1 MKICCL
7 GDSLTAGYGVRPENC
22 WVSLLNHRTSYTW
35 INCGIPGD
43 TSLGMLT
50 RLRTD
55 ILPQKPDYVIWLGG
69 FNDILLTGSDH
80 QAKSCVMA
88 FVNHCVAAGV
98 KPVIGI
104 PYEIRAVAAPWNRLC
119 DWEVCR
125 PVLEGY
131 ISWLHRLTEAAMLR
145 RVDFRETAFSLQSDG
160 MHPSEEGH
168 RRMAE
173 AVLGCAC
180 FKEGAV

>member
-55 ILPQKPDYVIWLGG
+55 ILPQKPDLSA
-69 FNDILLTGSDH
+69 LQKHLRKSLHHLT
-80 QAKSCVMA
+80 
-88 FVNHCVAAGV
+88 
-98 KPVIGI
+98 
-104 PYEIRAVAAPWNRLC
+104 
-119 DWEVCR
+119 
-125 PVLEGY
+125 
-131 ISWLHRLTEAAMLR
+131 
-145 RVDFRETAFSLQSDG
+145 FR
-160 MHPSEEGH
+160 
-168 RRMAE
+168 
-173 AVLGCAC
+173 
-180 FKEGAV
+180 